1 MPLSYTWHLP
11 TFFSRNIKLVNHNL
25 HQQLQTKNRVDW
37 AILGISWQYTGYT
50 IGIRL
55 GYGPL
60 CLLVYGLVYGG
71 IFFGIRLCFPLTLWY
86 TVGIRSVYGWYT
98 VLFLFKPIFAILL
111 FAKPNF
117 GDCLIP
123 KIKSYSGC
131 SASRCAEELNFMM
144 VSNDCESS
152 LHHFP
157 FSQLH
162 FATKLIAECVRQIS
176 PQNNGFCSL
185 PQRNANF

>member
-1 MPLSYTWHLP
+1 MKPKKPMPLSYTWQLT
-11 TFFSRNIKLVNHNL
+11 TFFSRDMKLVNHNL
-25 HQQLQTKNRVDW
+25 HQQLQTGLIEQSL
-37 AILGISWQYTGYT
+37 A
-50 IGIRL
+50 
-55 GYGPL
+55 
-60 CLLVYGLVYGG
+60 LVGN
-71 IFFGIRLCFPLTLWY
+71 TL
-86 TVGIRSVYGWYT
+86 GIRSVYGWYT
-98 VLFLFKPIFAILL
+98 VLFLFKPFFAILL

-162 FATKLIAECVRQIS
+162 CAIKLIAECARQIS